1 MTTDPAAF
9 SNTMTDLAMG
19 QVPEPIWAKYNFL
32 ERDLKI
38 EQNKDEKTVVKEEI
52 EKLKHECGEFG
63 NELQKAQ
70 ELLKLQD
77 DIQRENEVFY
87 RKEVQRLTLIEKSSK
102 SKLEE
107 LSRRVDE
114 KQRSIN
120 EYQNTLARLTQSRG
134 LSPQRRTI
142 EELDKESEFSL
153 AS

>member
-1 MTTDPAAF
+1 MTKQDAIHGLMTTDPAAF

-70 ELLKLQD
+70 ELLKL
-77 DIQRENEVFY
+77 
-87 RKEVQRLTLIEKSSK
+87 
-102 SKLEE
+102 
-107 LSRRVDE
+107 
-114 KQRSIN
+114 
-120 EYQNTLARLTQSRG
+120 
-134 LSPQRRTI
+134 
-142 EELDKESEFSL
+142 
-153 AS
+153 

>member
-70 ELLKLQD
+70 ELLKL
-77 DIQRENEVFY
+77 
-87 RKEVQRLTLIEKSSK
+87 
-102 SKLEE
+102 
-107 LSRRVDE
+107 
-114 KQRSIN
+114 
-120 EYQNTLARLTQSRG
+120 
-134 LSPQRRTI
+134 
-142 EELDKESEFSL
+142 
-153 AS
+153 